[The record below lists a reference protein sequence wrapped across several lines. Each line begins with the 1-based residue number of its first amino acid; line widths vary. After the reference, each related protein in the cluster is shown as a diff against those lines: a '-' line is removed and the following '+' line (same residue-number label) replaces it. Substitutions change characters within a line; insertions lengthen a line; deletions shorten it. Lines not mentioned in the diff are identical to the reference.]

1 VNQSPIGQLIGTIF
15 CRHLIRPE
23 NGRFYFASQQIYL
36 VAFLLHVLFLIV
48 FQWLGIKELVFFNI
62 SSLVLYA
69 FVLLLNR
76 KGLHELAIGSA
87 YIEVN
92 AHATLAV
99 LLLGWG
105 AGFFYYLL
113 AIGPMLL
120 FYPRYH
126 LILKIAPAALSVLLL
141 MGLFYY
147 SIDHP
152 PYYVLSHPV
161 MTTLYVGNMVSIFGL
176 LSYLAHYYAA
186 GADQSETQL
195 RKLSETFEQQ
205 AISDSL
211 TGLFNR
217 RAATQEVNAEIG
229 RFHRNA
235 EPFALVLGDID
246 DFKRYNDKY
255 GHQAGDQVI
264 KHVADLLVNNTRPYD
279 IISRWGGEE
288 FLIMLPGCTLKESV
302 KIINTLRETISTHPL
317 SYKHHTIEITVT
329 FGIAEFG
336 RASTLN
342 DAIEAADQA
351 LYSGKKNGK
360 NRVETASL
368 SRSGEYIVEE

>member
-1 VNQSPIGQLIGTIF
+1 
-15 CRHLIRPE
+15 
-23 NGRFYFASQQIYL
+23 
-36 VAFLLHVLFLIV
+36 
-48 FQWLGIKELVFFNI
+48 
-62 SSLVLYA
+62 
-69 FVLLLNR
+69 
-76 KGLHELAIGSA
+76 
-87 YIEVN
+87 
-92 AHATLAV
+92 
-99 LLLGWG
+99 
-105 AGFFYYLL
+105 
-113 AIGPMLL
+113 
-120 FYPRYH
+120 
-126 LILKIAPAALSVLLL
+126 
-141 MGLFYY
+141 
-147 SIDHP
+147 
-152 PYYVLSHPV
+152 
-161 MTTLYVGNMVSIFGL
+161 MVSIFGL

-195 RKLSETFEQQ
+195 RKLSEKFEQQ

-229 RFHRNA
+229 RFHRKA
-235 EPFALVLGDID
+235 DPFALVLGDID

-317 SYKHHTIEITVT
+317 SYKNHTIGITVT

-336 RASTLN
+336 QDTTLN
-342 DAIEAADQA
+342 EAIEAADQA

-360 NRVETASL
+360 NRVETATL